1 MQFFPLFKI
10 AKPNEELS
18 GWFDQPKTY
27 DNHIQVRQLQK
38 INRMEREHITY
49 KLEKKMGDIF

>member
-27 DNHIQVRQLQK
+27 DNHNDYLQ
-38 INRMEREHITY
+38 NHLSSPSYCLYCLRA
-49 KLEKKMGDIF
+49 

>member
-1 MQFFPLFKI
+1 MLKEIIYRYAIFLKI

-27 DNHIQVRQLQK
+27 DNH
-38 INRMEREHITY
+38 N
-49 KLEKKMGDIF
+49 D